1 MKLYARQQGQ
11 GGDVITLHGLFGS
24 HENLGVLNRRLASS
38 LRVHGLD
45 LRNHGR
51 SPHDGVMNYQVMAE
65 DVLAYMNEHGM
76 GSAHLVGHSMGGKV
90 AMTLALMA
98 PHRVNRLAVID
109 IAPVTYRER
118 RHDPILQG
126 LSAMDLDSLTGR
138 SEADQF
144 LSAFEPDQ
152 TIRQFLLKNLYRV
165 EQGGFGWRVNL
176 AAIINNYQA
185 ILSGQQADRPFAG
198 ATLFIKGGASDYI
211 LPEHRESVLA
221 LFPSATVRVIPEA
234 GHWVHAQKPDLVSGT
249 LLRFLQSSTP
259 AA

>member
-11 GGDVITLHGLFGS
+11 GDDVITLHGLFGS
-24 HENLGVLNRRLASS
+24 HENLGVINRRLASV

-51 SPHDGVMNYQVMAE
+51 SPHDGLMNYQLMAE
-65 DVLAYMNEHGM
+65 DVLTYMDEHGI

-109 IAPVTYRER
+109 IAPVTYYER
-118 RHDPILQG
+118 RHDAILQG
-126 LSAMDLDSLTGR
+126 LSAMNLDTLTGR
-138 SEADQF
+138 RAADQF
-144 LSAFEPDQ
+144 LQAFEPDQ
-152 TIRQFLLKNLYRV
+152 TIRQFLLKNLYRI
-165 EQGGFGWRVNL
+165 EHGGFGWRLNL
-176 AAIINNYQA
+176 TAIINNYQA
-185 ILSGQQADRPFAG
+185 ILSGQQADRPFTG

-234 GHWVHAQKPDLVSGT
+234 GHWVHAQKPDLVAGT
-249 LLRFLQSSTP
+249 LLRFLGNRTP
-259 AA
+259 A

>member
-1 MKLYARQQGQ
+1 M
-11 GGDVITLHGLFGS
+11 ITLHGLFGS

-65 DVLAYMNEHGM
+65 DVLAYMNEHGI

-109 IAPVTYRER
+109 IAPVIYRER

-259 AA
+259 AAW

>member
-1 MKLYARQQGQ
+1 MKLYAKQRGH

-24 HENLGVLNRRLASS
+24 HENLGVINRSLASS

-51 SPHDGVMNYQVMAE
+51 SPHDGVMNYQAMAE
-65 DVLAYMNEHGM
+65 DVLAYMDEQGIA
-76 GSAHLVGHSMGGKV
+76 SAHLVGHSMGGKV

-109 IAPVTYRER
+109 IAPVTYHER
-118 RHDPILQG
+118 RHDAILQG
-126 LSAMDLDSLTGR
+126 LTAIDPGR
-138 SEADQF
+138 LAGRNEADRL
-144 LSAFEPDQ
+144 LSAFEPEQ
-152 TIRQFLLKNLYRV
+152 TIRQFLLKNLYRLK
-165 EQGGFGWRVNL
+165 QGGFGWRVNL
-176 AAIINNYQA
+176 DAIINNYQA

-198 ATLFIKGGASDYI
+198 ATLFIKGGASDYL

-221 LFPSATVRVIPEA
+221 LFPAATVRVIPAA

-249 LLRFLQSSTP
+249 LKRFF
-259 AA
+259 AG